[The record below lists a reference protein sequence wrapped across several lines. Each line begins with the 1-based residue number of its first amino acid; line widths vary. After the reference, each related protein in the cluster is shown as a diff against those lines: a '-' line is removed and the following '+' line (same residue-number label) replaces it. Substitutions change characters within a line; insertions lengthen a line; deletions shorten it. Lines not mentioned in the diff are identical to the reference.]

1 MVLIGMDSLTSLED
15 LKNNKN
21 YKLPIYFTSCEL
33 LFTSYDLRVENKN
46 YELQVMVLF
55 HLKKKFTKHSDN
67 RKSLLPV
74 EIAKAL
80 SIFNNFNSK
89 RSFLRKLTYIHHS
102 YEYTTVKK

>member
-1 MVLIGMDSLTSLED
+1 MDSLASLED

-46 YELQVMVLF
+46 YELPVMVLF
-55 HLKKKFTKHSDN
+55 HLQKKFTKHSED

-74 EIAKAL
+74 
-80 SIFNNFNSK
+80 
-89 RSFLRKLTYIHHS
+89 
-102 YEYTTVKK
+102 

>member
-33 LFTSYDLRVENKN
+33 LFTSYDLRVESKN

-55 HLKKKFTKHSDN
+55 HLKKKFTEHSED

-74 EIAKAL
+74 
-80 SIFNNFNSK
+80 
-89 RSFLRKLTYIHHS
+89 
-102 YEYTTVKK
+102 